1 MHHVDPA
8 ISWDELWGAFEN
20 AVHQGKIGYVGSSNF
35 AAWQIAIA
43 QSEAKNRHF
52 LGLVSEQHK
61 YSLNCRLPEL
71 GSIARR
77 QRAGPWRHSMESTGW
92 WLTGT

>member
-1 MHHVDPA
+1 M
-8 ISWDELWGAFEN
+8 SLWGAFEN

-71 GSIARR
+71 EVLPAAKEPGPRR
-77 QRAGPWRHSMESTGW
+77 YSMESTGW
-92 WLTGT
+92 WFIGT